1 MVMYIFSINF
11 NSFCYYCL
19 ALSVSRTCGSLWPT
33 EYGKVDG
40 THMSLC
46 DHMSMV
52 LQILATTLPQSLS
65 GFEEES
71 DYAVKPHVVSNNLW
85 ASFSSRGWPLANS

>member
-1 MVMYIFSINF
+1 
-11 NSFCYYCL
+11 
-19 ALSVSRTCGSLWPT
+19 
-33 EYGKVDG
+33 
-40 THMSLC
+40 MSLC
-46 DHMSMV
+46 DHMSML

-71 DYAVKPHVVSNNLW
+71 DYAVKPHVVSNKLW